1 MPSSSSSS
9 SGPLVCP
16 RCAISHPLEE
26 RFCSECGMPLVYA
39 GRTAEEPVTEAQ
51 ARLRKVN
58 PQYTRG
64 EAVKVGFARNQAEA
78 ELLQGLLLEEGI
90 PSFLK
95 RTRGFDVPDFL
106 AAGPRDILVPEAGA
120 EAARDVLANAVL
132 EDEADEGDERGR
144 GTAPAAAGADP
155 PPARLLAWILVGVAA
170 AAGIVWVLYQA
181 TG

>member
-9 SGPLVCP
+9 RGPLVCP
-16 RCAISHPLEE
+16 RCATSYPLEE
-26 RFCSECGMPLVYA
+26 RFCGECGMPLVYA
-39 GRTAEEPVTEAQ
+39 GRTGQEPVTEAHE
-51 ARLRKVN
+51 RLRKVK

-106 AAGPRDILVPEAGA
+106 AAGPRDILVPQAGA
-120 EAARDVLANAVL
+120 EAARDVLANAAL
-132 EDEADEGDERGR
+132 EDEAEEREELR
-144 GTAPAAAGADP
+144 AGVGGPDISP
-155 PPARLLAWILVGVAA
+155 GVLLAWILVGLGA